1 MPYSHAL
8 DPAPLFH
15 KVMHLTQGLA
25 PVGVDSL
32 KQLEHGCPRGLCSPS
47 FCLWGQLG
55 HRLFVFHSFPL
66 DRKSPLVTEVKVT
79 SGKLGK
85 EDRKGASQEKKQF
98 GIRDK
103 EDKRGARLPP
113 GKEACST
120 CSGPGGGAGEG
131 IGGAAESGQ
140 SLQHDAPAPLRAA
153 LEKVLDLPR
162 ELLKAGH
169 VCVSPSRTV

>member
-1 MPYSHAL
+1 
-8 DPAPLFH
+8 
-15 KVMHLTQGLA
+15 MHLTQGLA
-25 PVGVDSL
+25 PVGGDSL
-32 KQLEHGCPRGLCSPS
+32 KQLEHGCPRTLCSPS
-47 FCLWGQLG
+47 SCLWGQLG
-55 HRLFVFHSFPL
+55 RRLFVFYSLPL
-66 DRKSPLVTEVKVT
+66 DRKSPPVTEVKVT
-79 SGKLGK
+79 SGKVGK

-103 EDKRGARLPP
+103 EDKKGPRLSP

-120 CSGPGGGAGEG
+120 CSGPGVGAGEG

-153 LEKVLDLPR
+153 LETVLDLSR

-169 VCVSPSRTV
+169 LCVSPSRTV